1 VFRVLLELVAVAPDA
16 VGARVGELIPG
27 IQGALQD
34 ASSTGSNSKIQ
45 ALQFLNSGG

>member
-1 VFRVLLELVAVAPDA
+1 MLELLYLEPDA
-16 VGARVGELIPG
+16 VAARMQDLVPG
-27 IQGALQD
+27 IEGTLQD